1 MSESTPALAT
11 TAIAFD
17 HTFPFL
23 YLCLYS
29 YLPVSDP
36 ERVVAS
42 VEPVDS
48 GDSVD
53 ETVNE
58 ERHG

>member
-1 MSESTPALAT
+1 MKQPLR
-11 TAIAFD
+11 
-17 HTFPFL
+17 
-23 YLCLYS
+23 
-29 YLPVSDP
+29 LPLTIPLPMPIFISSADP

-53 ETVNE
+53 EAVNE
-58 ERHG
+58 ERHLSQSKKQMLSP

>member
-1 MSESTPALAT
+1 MKEPLRLPLT
-11 TAIAFD
+11 I
-17 HTFPFL
+17 PFL

-53 ETVNE
+53 EAVNE